1 MIRTKQDQM
10 FSVGVNMNHSRAFSI
25 PFEMNITFLSDKL
38 MSIML
43 V

>member
-1 MIRTKQDQM
+1 MIRTKRDQM
-10 FSVGVNMNHSRAFSI
+10 FSAGVNMNQSRAFSI
-25 PFEMNITFLSDKL
+25 PFEMNITFRSNKL